1 MCILN
6 AYKPARLEWVL
17 PSSELYV
24 KFTLTFLVYCLNQL
38 LKNVKY
44 FLQMS
49 TEFFSELY

>member
-17 PSSELYV
+17 PVLECYL
-24 KFTLTFLVYCLNQL
+24 KFTLTLLVNCLHQL
-38 LKNVKY
+38 LKNVKC

-49 TEFFSELY
+49 IEMFSELY